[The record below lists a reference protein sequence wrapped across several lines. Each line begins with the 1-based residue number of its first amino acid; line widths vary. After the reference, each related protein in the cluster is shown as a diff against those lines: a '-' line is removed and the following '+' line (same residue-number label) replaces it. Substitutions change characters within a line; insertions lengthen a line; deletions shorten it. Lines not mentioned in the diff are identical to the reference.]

1 MPRFGTFDV
10 NELASRVPEIDGY
23 GTERVSLK
31 NSQVL
36 NVSYEIS
43 AIGSDALLPP
53 AMNPSIPPYIQCTVM
68 VCPESPWGP
77 FTTGELRL
85 VGRAG
90 FRPRAFTFR
99 TFVDNPKAAGELA
112 RRWGFPVAPGKTQIH
127 VRHERIVVEI
137 HDDKGRRM
145 LEAEMI
151 DRESI
156 GGSDIQYVASMHLVR
171 SRTDGKLVLVQVDPD
186 YVFTKAERGLSHF
199 IYIDQEAW
207 GAKGLITPTNPIIS
221 TYAQCEVIL
230 PQIRFI
236 CDPNRNALESTV
248 RVSA

>member
-1 MPRFGTFDV
+1 M
-10 NELASRVPEIDGY
+10 PEIDGY

-99 TFVDNPKAAGELA
+99 TFVDNPESRRRTGAALGIPGSA
-112 RRWGFPVAPGKTQIH
+112 R
-127 VRHERIVVEI
+127 
-137 HDDKGRRM
+137 
-145 LEAEMI
+145 
-151 DRESI
+151 
-156 GGSDIQYVASMHLVR
+156 
-171 SRTDGKLVLVQVDPD
+171 
-186 YVFTKAERGLSHF
+186 
-199 IYIDQEAW
+199 
-207 GAKGLITPTNPIIS
+207 
-221 TYAQCEVIL
+221 
-230 PQIRFI
+230 
-236 CDPNRNALESTV
+236 
-248 RVSA
+248 